1 MNTAPRSIS
10 TALALTGLLLIVT
23 VVGACAEQEQPLAL
37 GDRAPCHCDS
47 DRRGACRGRRG
58 SDCDSDARPA
68 ADVRTGCRP
77 DRDPGAC
84 CDSYATTHFHP

>member
-23 VVGACAEQEQPLAL
+23 VVGACAEQEQPLRV
-37 GDRAPCHCDS
+37 GGPGTRHCNS

-58 SDCDSDARPA
+58 SDCDSNARPA

-84 CDSYATTHFHP
+84 RDSHAATHFYP